1 LLAFLLGAGE
11 CRQQQRGKNCDDG
24 DDDEKFDESEGIGKF
39 VGLAPHA
46 STKLSEKVLDGKD
59 ILTRRLCA
67 ESVQQPGLVKPGMGF
82 RIAPCNVLEACACG
96 W

>member
-1 LLAFLLGAGE
+1 
-11 CRQQQRGKNCDDG
+11 
-24 DDDEKFDESEGIGKF
+24 
-39 VGLAPHA
+39 
-46 STKLSEKVLDGKD
+46 LSEKVLDGKD